1 MQRKLAHNP
10 SALSVRP
17 SAVLALVVL
26 LALMPLPVAAQ
37 DTAALVE
44 QGKTSF
50 EDGDYAGAASLFERA
65 LAAGETTES
74 RLYNLAVALF
84 RAGRLDEAR
93 ARFEQL
99 LPMTDSPALV
109 HYNLGLVALE
119 QGRPAGARGHFSDAL
134 VLDRDGR
141 IAALAVQQ
149 LDRLGVAPRA
159 GSRDAWRALVQAG
172 GGYEDNLNLAG
183 DQLVASTSVFQ
194 EAFAWGRAPLW
205 RRGALSLA
213 ASGVAS
219 ARHYSGY
226 DGADQ
231 TLARPGL
238 VLDYRGTPAL
248 SVGAEAASEWQWL
261 EAERVSRRADM
272 ALYLDWSP
280 GRGLMQLEV
289 GAASVDAGED
299 FPELSGSDRFFE
311 LAYRHPVADG
321 LVAAAGYSWTEENRD
336 GLVAGDDFFS
346 ASPVRHRLRGSMDYA
361 LSARW
366 SVSAEAVWRLSR
378 YQEDEV
384 RGGTRTLRR
393 REERWRLRLGS
404 EWEVSDNWHLTLSGE
419 WESNHAR
426 LESRDYRRTEV
437 RVGIRRA
444 FGR

>member
-1 MQRKLAHNP
+1 MQRKPARNP
-10 SALSVRP
+10 SAPLCPRI
-17 SAVLALVVL
+17 AVSALVVL
-26 LALMPLPVAAQ
+26 VALMPLTVAAQ
-37 DTAALVE
+37 DAAALVE
-44 QGKTSF
+44 RGQTSF
-50 EDGDYAGAASLFERA
+50 EAGDYARAASLFEQA
-65 LAAGETTES
+65 LAAGEITES
-74 RLYNLAVALF
+74 RLYNLAAALF
-84 RAGRLDEAR
+84 RAGRLDAAR

-99 LPMTDSPALV
+99 LPMADSPALV

-134 VLDRDGR
+134 ALDRDGR
-141 IAALAVQQ
+141 IAALAVEQ
-149 LDRLGVAPRA
+149 LDRLGVAPGEGARE
-159 GSRDAWRALVQAG
+159 AWRAVVQVG

-183 DQLVASTSVFQ
+183 DQLVAAASAFQ

-219 ARHYSGY
+219 GRHYSGY

-231 TLARPGL
+231 TLARPAL
-238 VLDYRGTPAL
+238 VLDYRGSSDL
-248 SVGAEAASEWQWL
+248 SLGAEAASEWQWL
-261 EAERVSRRADM
+261 EAERVSRRADI
-272 ALYLDWSP
+272 AFYLDWSP
-280 GRGLMQLEV
+280 GRGLVQLEV
-289 GAASVDAGED
+289 GAASVDAGQE

-311 LAYRHPVADG
+311 LTYRHPVADG
-321 LVAAAGYSWTEENRD
+321 LVAGAGYSWTDEDRD

-346 ASPVRHRLRGSMDYA
+346 ASPVRHRLRGSLDYA
-361 LSARW
+361 LAARW

-393 REERWRLRLGS
+393 REERWRLKLGS

-437 RVGIRRA
+437 RAGIRRA